1 MIQLFK
7 KYIFDYY
14 LSYKYN
20 KIIKKNDN
28 YKNFI
33 NLEGKKDNLENLKKN
48 GFLIIDNFLGKP
60 IKYNEFNWKN
70 FGNSV
75 KKIHTNVIEENSL
88 SHKIISDNKLNEII
102 IGYLGPKA
110 VLDYVE
116 IQRTEVNS
124 KNKSISEKWHYDNV
138 GSRIK
143 IFYFLNDCEQI
154 FTDYLQGTNSI
165 YHKKYSTNSSRVSEK
180 IIQKLQ
186 NQNNSI
192 FPKKDRLLI
201 IDTNGFHRGIY
212 RSQDEKSTDY
222 REMILFEYSN
232 IEKSNELNSEIIG
245 PRNTFFSKKINFS
258 NILVEKNYLTD
269 CNEFYFYD
277 KNYVKSF

>member
-28 YKNFI
+28 YKNFT

-48 GFLIIDNFLGKP
+48 GFLIIDNFFGKP

-88 SHKIISDNKLNEII
+88 SHKIISDNRLNEII

-138 GSRIK
+138 GNRIK

-165 YHKKYSTNSSRVSEK
+165 YHKKYST
-180 IIQKLQ
+180 
-186 NQNNSI
+186 
-192 FPKKDRLLI
+192 
-201 IDTNGFHRGIY
+201 
-212 RSQDEKSTDY
+212 
-222 REMILFEYSN
+222 IL
-232 IEKSNELNSEIIG
+232 
-245 PRNTFFSKKINFS
+245 
-258 NILVEKNYLTD
+258 
-269 CNEFYFYD
+269 
-277 KNYVKSF
+277 